1 MAGERRY
8 DRSHHVLYHIYRFEK
23 RRSLEADA
31 SAIGVP
37 LSTMDN
43 YVSGVSACPVEV
55 FVALYEH
62 TNHPMIRDLLTPHG
76 HDLRAVEHGSLS
88 TLPSV
93 AEEFLEDH
101 QAVATMCALFKQY
114 TEDGNLDIQELRSLE
129 VASGDVITA
138 VQRTILKIKE
148 EAVTR

>member
-1 MAGERRY
+1 MAGCKRY
-8 DRSHHVLYHIYRFEK
+8 DQSQHVLYHIYRYEK
-23 RRSLEADA
+23 RRSLERDGQ
-31 SAIGVP
+31 AIGVP

-43 YVSGVSACPVEV
+43 YATGVSACPVEV
-55 FVALYEH
+55 FVALYEL
-62 TNHPMIRDLLTPHG
+62 TQHPMIRDLLTPQG
-76 HDLRAVEHGSLS
+76 HELRAVEHGSLS

-114 TEDGNLDIQELRSLE
+114 TEDGVLDFQELRALE
-129 VASGDVITA
+129 IAAGDVITA

-148 EAVTR
+148 EAERQ